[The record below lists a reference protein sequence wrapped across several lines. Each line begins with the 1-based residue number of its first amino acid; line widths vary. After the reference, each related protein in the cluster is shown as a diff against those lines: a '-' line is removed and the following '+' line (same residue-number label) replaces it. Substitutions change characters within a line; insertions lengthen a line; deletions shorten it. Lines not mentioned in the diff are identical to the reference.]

1 MPQMDESNFMMMSES
16 MLESLS
22 QQVEDSLDEDFD
34 VEFNQGVLT
43 ISHETEGEFVINP
56 HVATLQVWMASP
68 ISGSTHFNFIQ
79 QSGRW
84 RSVRP
89 PHVYLR
95 DLLSQELSRI
105 SGRHFV
111 FEAI

>member
-1 MPQMDESNFMMMSES
+1 MPQMDESNFLTMSHS
-16 MLESLS
+16 MLESLAE
-22 QQVEDSLDEDFD
+22 QIEEALDEDFEI
-34 VEFNQGVLT
+34 EFNEGVLT
-43 ISHETEGEFVINP
+43 ITHETEGEFVVNP
-56 HVATLQVWMASP
+56 HAPTAQVWMASP
-68 ISGSTHFNFIQ
+68 ISGSTHFDFIQ

-95 DLLSQELSRI
+95 DLLAEELSRI
-105 SGRHFV
+105 SGKHFV